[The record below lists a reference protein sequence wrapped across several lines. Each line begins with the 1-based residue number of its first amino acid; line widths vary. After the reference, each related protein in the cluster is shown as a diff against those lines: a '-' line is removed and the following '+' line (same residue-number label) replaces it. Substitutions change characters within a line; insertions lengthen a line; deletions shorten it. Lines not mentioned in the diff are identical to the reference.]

1 MKQSVEKGKT
11 LLIDGPA
18 CITLCSG
25 VMRAFGAQMKV
36 GEQVIVRVGKRI
48 PFEAIEDAQV
58 EMLLG
63 NSASYL
69 LIDEDP
75 IPQSWREA
83 VSEILSLNK
92 GTETI
97 IVLGGVDSGKTS
109 FCNYLANMTL
119 RLGRNVSLIDGDL
132 GQSDV
137 GPPGT
142 IGLSIIEKPIFDPF
156 NLKPDHVIFIGV
168 TSPYTAVKSIIEGL
182 ANLKDKAINMGSN
195 FVIIN
200 TDGWI
205 EGADAVEYK
214 LHLIKIVKPDFI
226 VAIQSNNELK
236 PLINSLNGLKERV
249 LIADIPKNIKKRDRE
264 TRKIVRESS
273 YKKYLKEGKIHS
285 YPLSWIA
292 VDGNLE
298 LKGRNDQFL
307 KKRLEEVV
315 GNKIIYCE
323 NMGNQII
330 LVLKNESIL
339 SDEENAK
346 LSDEFKKPMKILREG
361 DEKGLLVSLEDDEG
375 RFLGIGT
382 IYSVDYNR
390 SVLKVYTNVDGPV
403 SRVHVGRIRLD
414 EKGNE
419 VEVILKSQ

>member
-1 MKQSVEKGKT
+1 MRQSIGKGKT

-25 VMRAFGAQMKV
+25 AMRAFGAQIKV
-36 GEQVIVRVGKRI
+36 GEQFVVRVGKRM
-48 PFEAIEDAQV
+48 PFEAMEDSQI

-63 NSASYL
+63 NSAFCL

-75 IPQSWREA
+75 IPQSWKEA
-83 VSEILSLNK
+83 VSTILSSNK
-92 GTETI
+92 ETETI

-109 FCNYLANMTL
+109 FCNYLANTAL
-119 RLGRNVSLIDGDL
+119 SLGRNVSLIDGDL

-142 IGLSIIEKPIFDPF
+142 IGLSIIKKPIVDPF
-156 NLKPDHVIFIGV
+156 NLKPNHVIFIGV
-168 TSPYTAVKSIIEGL
+168 TSPYTAVKSIIGGL
-182 ANLKDKAINMGSN
+182 VNLKAKATGMGSN
-195 FVIIN
+195 FIIIN
-200 TDGWI
+200 TDGWV
-205 EGADAVEYK
+205 EGAGAVEYK
-214 LHLIKIVKPDFI
+214 LHLIKMVKPDFI
-226 VAIQSNNELK
+226 VAIQGNSELK
-236 PLINSLNGLKERV
+236 PIIDSLTDLEAEV
-249 LIADIPKNIKKRDRE
+249 LIADVPKNIKKRDRE
-264 TRKIVRESS
+264 TRKIIRESS
-273 YKKYLKEGKIHS
+273 YKKYLKDGKIHS

-307 KKRLEEVV
+307 KKRLEEIV

-323 NMGNQII
+323 NMRDQII
-330 LVLKNESIL
+330 LVLRSDSTL
-339 SDEENAK
+339 SDEVNAK
-346 LSDEFKKPMKILREG
+346 LNAEFKKPIKILREG
-361 DEKGLLVSLEDDEG
+361 DEKGLLVSLEDNEG

-382 IYSVDYNR
+382 IYSVDYDR
-390 SVLKVYTNVDGPV
+390 SVLKVYTNVNGPV

-419 VEVILKSQ
+419 VEVIVKSQ

>member
-11 LLIDGPA
+11 LLVDGPA
-18 CITLCSG
+18 CIKLCSG
-25 VMRAFGAQMKV
+25 AMRAFGAQIKI
-36 GEQVIVRVGKRI
+36 GEHIIVRVGKRI
-48 PFEAIEDAQV
+48 PFEATEDSQI

-63 NSASYL
+63 NSASFL

-75 IPQSWREA
+75 IPQSWKEA
-83 VSEILSLNK
+83 VSTMLSSNK
-92 GTETI
+92 GAETI
-97 IVLGGVDSGKTS
+97 MVLGGIDSGKTS
-109 FCNYLANMTL
+109 FCNYLANTAL
-119 RLGRNVSLIDGDL
+119 SLGRSVSLIDGDL

-142 IGLSIIEKPIFDPF
+142 VGLSIIKKPIVDPF

-168 TSPYTAVKSIIEGL
+168 TSPYTAVKSIIESL
-182 ANLKDKAINMGSN
+182 VDLKAKAIDLGSN

-200 TDGWI
+200 TDGWV
-205 EGADAVEYK
+205 EGAGAVEYK
-214 LHLIKIVKPDFI
+214 LNLIRMVKPDFI
-226 VAIQSNNELK
+226 VAIQGNSELK
-236 PLINSLNGLKERV
+236 PIIGSLSGLEEV
-249 LIADIPKNIKKRDRE
+249 LIIDVPKNIKKRDRE
-264 TRKIVRESS
+264 TRKIIRESS
-273 YKKYLKEGKIHS
+273 YKKYLKDGKIRS
-285 YPLSWIA
+285 YPLSWIT

-307 KKRLEEVV
+307 KKRLEEIV

-323 NMGNQII
+323 NMGSQII
-330 LVLKNESIL
+330 LVLKRESTL

-346 LSDEFKKPMKILREG
+346 LNAEFKKPIRILREG
-361 DEKGLLVSLEDDEG
+361 DERGLLVSLEDNEG

-382 IYSVDYNR
+382 ICSVDYDR
-390 SVLKVYTNVDGPV
+390 SVLKVYTNVNGPA

-419 VEVILKSQ
+419 VEVIARSQ